1 MSENTVSY
9 RLGNAV
15 ITRIVETQ
23 FPLAFN
29 TLYPAALEDM
39 DEAVARRKL
48 PVDFT
53 AAQEITLSVHSWLI
67 DMDGLKILIDTG
79 IGNHKPRPFS
89 ALFHQLENPFLQRLA
104 AAGAAPEDIDYVL
117 LTHLHTDHVGWNT
130 RWVDGAWQPTFPKAK
145 YVLPRTELEYFFTPA
160 GEKRRMLFDDSI
172 LPVICTNQAVVMAAD
187 GGEIL
192 PGIAFHPA
200 PGHSAG
206 HMIISLRSGGHEAI
220 FSGDAM
226 HSPLQVARPE
236 WGSTYC
242 LDLRTALASRLAL
255 LEQAA
260 QNNALILPAHFPGA
274 SAGYVMREG
283 DGYAWRYAQT
293 PAKLK

>member
-48 PVDFT
+48 PVDFI

-130 RWVDGAWQPTFPKAK
+130 RWVDGAWQPTFPKAQ

-242 LDLRTALASRLAL
+242 LDPRTALASRLAL

-274 SAGYVMREG
+274 SAGFVTREG
-283 DGYAWRYAQT
+283 DVYSWRFAK
-293 PAKLK
+293 PAKPK

>member
-130 RWVDGAWQPTFPKAK
+130 RWVDGAWQPTFPRAK

-192 PGIAFHPA
+192 PGIAYHPA

-206 HMIISLRSGGHEAI
+206 HMIISLRSGGREAI

-242 LDLRTALASRLAL
+242 LDPHTALASRLAL

-260 QNNALILPAHFPGA
+260 QNKALVLPAHFPGA
-274 SAGYVMREG
+274 SAGFVTREG
-283 DGYAWRYAQT
+283 DGYSWRYGRS
-293 PAKLK
+293 PATLK